1 MKLKRIISIILALVM
16 TLTMA
21 LNSLTVFAE
30 GEPADDFDTLREKW
44 QYLAMGGDYDPAD
57 PSMQGLL
64 QSINNVAQDLLDRI
78 NPSPT
83 TGWGANDYLW
93 PEYILGKRND
103 AYADSNNTQFTI
115 RSLKFMALAYQ
126 TKGCGLYQDE
136 ALKNEILRGLDYIYT
151 NHYKVGVDSN
161 PYGNWFTWEIGGPIY
176 LLETVLLMYDYLPAE
191 LISACAATALKATT
205 KTGGDS
211 YMYVGANALWRDRVR
226 MYAAILL
233 KDAATLSYVKNDVP
247 VYMGYVT
254 TGDGYYADG
263 TFMQHGNVVYNGGYG
278 KEAFSDISHFL
289 YMLDGSPWA
298 ITGTERDNIGTIVEK
313 SYVPFMYNGVFMDMV
328 RGREITRTDTTDAY
342 AGITISLDVLLYSES
357 VPEAEGKRF
366 KGMIKEWMNND
377 NAIKTLN
384 EGAGVA
390 WYLFPVYNLS
400 KTLEIL
406 KDDSIQPVSNKGK
419 SYTFGKGVRTVHT
432 TDKFTFGLSMYSK
445 DIKNCEIGDSNT
457 KGWYTGIGQT
467 YVYTPDIGQFTY
479 QKPTL
484 NWYRLSGVTAVNG
497 LSFSSHTNTNS
508 FAGSTTLEGLYSTAG
523 LEISSGNT
531 QVSAKKSWFMFD
543 DEVVALG
550 TDISSTNNS
559 NVETTIDNHYITKD
573 NDLII
578 DGVKQPKELGWNN
591 KIDNV
596 TWALIEGNVEGS
608 NIGVYFPNKSR
619 IGAVRETRTGKWTDL
634 GTYNVDENLQSAN
647 YLTMWVDHGSKPVN
661 QSYAY
666 VLLPGTSAAQ
676 VENYADSSDIEIIR
690 QDNSVHA
697 VYEKTLNTLGANFW
711 KDEDQAIDAMG
722 VKDYLSVDKAATI
735 MVKEDDSKLSFALTD
750 TTKRN
755 AGPITV
761 DINRAATGII
771 LKDSRIKVIQTSPS
785 IKLQIDV
792 NNSVGNPIEAE
803 FSFKP
808 LDLPGQTAITDMS
821 LSDDTLSVKFA
832 DAMWASAY
840 KLVYGTESGVYTESL
855 VTSGTTATIRGLNAN
870 TTYYFAVRAI
880 NDSGEGPV
888 SEESSYVIGNT
899 RKLVDTFADFS
910 KTVSYS
916 GGWAFDSSNA
926 VAYYNGDDTRIKR
939 DDSNSIER
947 PEYVTYYTPA
957 PKDFKLIAYDYGSS
971 ALAKIEFF
979 GSQDNVSWTP
989 IAVTTSGSA
998 IVNSSKWSQ
1007 VTYKNSGDLDS
1018 SINYIKIVASNNAK
1032 IYAPQLSS
1040 LEINYTWT
1048 SDRVVLDTM
1057 LDDSR
1062 AYEVK
1067 GAAAFMLGD
1076 GVKFGGDKDILVK
1089 TGAED
1094 ATLLYSYTNIQNA
1107 KLTAFTS
1114 KADGGTVSFET
1125 STDGES
1131 FTPVTPTETTEGDS
1145 GDYDKKVYSIPSL
1158 EEGTD
1163 YLRITITGAADTIV
1177 ISDLSLSYVHE
1188 IAPIKKIRFKVKQL
1202 EAVKNYKLLPVV
1214 KLAPTN
1220 AAGEIYY
1227 TISNKDIVTVNPLT
1241 GELQAQDFGGAVL
1254 TAKVLG
1260 TEEDI
1265 SADIMVR
1272 TSQNLALNATTTASS
1287 VKSTSSYPANK
1298 ATDGNYLSRWE
1309 SNPGPAQWLLVD
1321 LGVPREFEAIEL
1333 NWQQYATAY
1342 VVQGSMNGTD
1352 WVDLYTETN
1361 GKGGNVWIKLSGV
1374 KKYRYIKLIGTQA
1387 PAAYSLYELRVLSY
1401 NPQNLQNL
1409 AIGKTATASSSDDS
1423 SRGPSKAI
1431 DGDISSSSRWASA
1444 KNDGESYTI
1453 DLGIP
1458 YNIEQINL
1466 YWESAYGKVYDIQVK
1481 NDINDVFCTVV
1492 SESNGSAGWK
1502 RYTLNQP
1509 VQARYVHM
1517 QGKTRGTIYGY
1528 SLYEFEVYGKM
1539 ERTTVASISFDSDK
1553 LTVVRDHKKL
1563 ASITTEPTNINEGSI
1578 LFNSSNPEI
1587 VTISSKGVVTGV
1599 ATGTAVITATA
1610 ADDINIS
1617 DSCEVTVTDYNG
1629 APIPVSNLQVQG
1641 NATLIEKGT
1650 TAKFDASVSP
1660 DDASIKNIHWTS
1672 SNESVMLVT
1681 NEGLIKAIGVGTATL
1696 KGTSVANPLFV
1707 YEREIQVVDAE
1718 VETTKVLIN
1727 TIGVVSLDR
1736 KADIDAARA
1745 AYNALTE
1752 EQKALVDNY
1761 AVLEAAEVRYEELVE
1776 EQKIVNVKEL
1786 ITAIGVVT
1794 LYSKDDID
1802 AARAAY
1808 NALTEEQKAL
1818 VDNYSVLEAA
1828 EVTYEE
1834 LLSAQTVETVK
1845 ELINDIGEVT
1855 LDSKTLIEVARAAYN
1870 ALKEDQKLL
1879 VDNYSVL
1886 EAAEGVYA
1894 ELLAAQQVETVKG
1907 LISAIGE
1914 VTLSSKGDIDAARAA
1929 YNALTEEQK
1938 ALIDNYSA
1946 LEAAEARYQ
1955 EVEAIEKVSSVA
1967 LDKATMSLTAGASG
1981 QLTAEIAPSTAVN
1994 KNVTW
1999 SSSNSSVATVSSSG
2013 AVTAVAEGTATITVT
2028 TEDGGKT
2035 AACTVT
2041 VTRSSGGSDN
2051 NNQGGSGTPVTP
2063 VNNYTADI
2071 VLPDA
2076 SGSGTV
2082 NAKLPLTVNEKTGTA
2097 VLDTAARKD
2106 LAASGGTSVITLP
2119 AIPGVKAYTLSIP
2132 VSSLTTAGWEGAVKV
2147 NTTAGSITIPSNM
2160 LSGVTGAEVAK
2171 VAKAEVTIALG
2182 DRTILTG
2189 DAKAAVG
2196 DRPLLELYMSIDGK
2210 RIQWNNAGTS
2220 VNVSIPYAPSA
2231 AELSNPER
2239 IIIWY
2244 IDDSGKA
2251 HAVPNGRYDAATGK
2265 VNFTTSHFS
2274 YYAVGFN
2281 GISFKDVPD
2290 TAWYSKAVGY
2300 VAARGIT
2307 SGKGNGSFSPN
2318 AKLTRGEFLVMVMK
2332 AYGFTPDENAANN
2345 FTDAG
2350 NTYYTGYLAAA
2361 KRLGISGGVGNNM
2374 FAPGK
2379 EITRQEMFTMLY
2391 NALKAIGELP
2401 QGHSGKTLSSY
2412 EDAGR
2417 IAAYAK
2423 EAMTYFVEA
2432 GIMEGNAGQL
2442 TPASTT
2448 TRAQLA
2454 QVLYNLLSRQ

>member
-115 RSLKFMALAYQ
+115 RSLKFMALAFQ
-126 TKGCGLYQDE
+126 TKGCGLYQNE

-233 KDAATLSYVKNDVP
+233 KDSATLSYVKNDVP

-254 TGDGYYADG
+254 SGDGYYADG

-711 KDEDQAIDAMG
+711 KDDSESIDAMG

-735 MVKEDDSKLSFALTD
+735 MVKEDDNKLNFALTD
-750 TTKRN
+750 TTKSN
-755 AGPITV
+755 ASQIMV
-761 DINRAATGII
+761 EINREAVGVIS
-771 LKDSRIKVIQTSPS
+771 KDSRIKVIQTSPT
-785 IKLQIDV
+785 IRLQIDA

-832 DAMWASAY
+832 DAAWASAY

-855 VTSGTTATIRGLNAN
+855 VTSGTTAQIRGLNAN
-870 TTYYFAVRAI
+870 TTYYFAVKAV

-899 RKLVDTFADFS
+899 RKLTDDFADFS

-926 VAYYNGDDTRIKR
+926 GTYYNGDTTRLKR
-939 DDSNSIER
+939 NDADKTNPR
-947 PEYVTYYTPA
+947 RAEYITYYTPS
-957 PKDFKLIAYDYGSS
+957 PKDFTLVTYDYG
-971 ALAKIEFF
+971 LANAGDNTILEFY
-979 GSQDNVSWTP
+979 GSPDNENWTLIP
-989 IAVTTSGSA
+989 AAKDGTVTKD
-998 IVNSSKWSQ
+998 KWSK
-1007 VTYKNSGDLDS
+1007 VTYTKAGELDS
-1018 SINYIKIVASNNAK
+1018 SIKFIKIVVSNNTK
-1032 IYAPQLSS
+1032 IWAPQLSS
-1040 LEINYTWT
+1040 LEINYAWT
-1048 SDRVVLDTM
+1048 SDRVVMDTM

-1062 AYEVK
+1062 TYEFK
-1067 GAAAFMLGD
+1067 GAAAFTPGD

-1089 TGAED
+1089 NGAED
-1094 ATLLYSYTNIQNA
+1094 ATMLYSYTNIQNA

-1114 KADGGTVSFET
+1114 KADGGTVSFEA
-1125 STDGES
+1125 SKDGES
-1131 FTPVTPTETTEGDS
+1131 FTPVTPTETPQGDS
-1145 GDYDKKVYSIPSL
+1145 GDYDKKLYSIPSL
-1158 EEGTD
+1158 EEGTN
-1163 YLRITITGAADTIV
+1163 YLRITISGEADSIA
-1177 ISDLSLSYVHE
+1177 ISDLSLSYTHE
-1188 IAPIKKIRFKVKQL
+1188 IAPIEKLRFRDKQL
-1202 EAVKNYKLLPVV
+1202 EAALNYTLVPSL

-1220 AAGEIYY
+1220 ATGEISYS
-1227 TISNKDIVTVNPLT
+1227 ISNKNIATVNSLT
-1241 GELQAQDFGGAVL
+1241 GALQGQELGTAVL
-1254 TAKVLG
+1254 KATVLG
-1260 TEEDI
+1260 TETDI
-1265 SADIMVR
+1265 SESINVR
-1272 TSQNLALNATTTASS
+1272 TSQNVALGTDTTASTT
-1287 VKSTSSYPANK
+1287 KSGYPANK
-1298 ATDGNYLSRWE
+1298 ATDGDYLSRWE
-1309 SNPGPAQWLLVD
+1309 SNVGAVQWLQID
-1321 LGVPREFEAIEL
+1321 FGSPKEFDVLEL
-1333 NWQQYATAY
+1333 NWQQYATEY
-1342 VVQGSMNGTD
+1342 VVQGSLNGTD
-1352 WVDLYTETN
+1352 WEPLYTEAN
-1361 GKGGNVWIKLSGV
+1361 GKGGKVWVEFDGT
-1374 KKYRYIKLIGTQA
+1374 KKYRFVKLSGTQA
-1387 PAAYSLYELRVLSY
+1387 PAAYSLYELRVLSFK
-1401 NPQNLQNL
+1401 PQSLVLQNL
-1409 AIGKTATASSSDDS
+1409 AIGKTATTKGNDS
-1423 SRGPSKAI
+1423 TNSNPAAAV
-1431 DGDISSSSRWASA
+1431 DGNTDTRWASA
-1444 KNDGESYTI
+1444 RNDNEQWYTI
-1453 DLGIP
+1453 DLGARCNV
-1458 YNIEQINL
+1458 YQVNIL
-1466 YWESAYGKVYDIQVK
+1466 WEGAYGKEYDIQVYD
-1481 NDINDVFCTVV
+1481 DIANITTAVAERAGA
-1492 SESNGSAGWK
+1492 SGWK
-1502 RYTLNQP
+1502 KHVLNQP
-1509 VQARYVHM
+1509 VQGRYVRM
-1517 QGKTRGTIYGY
+1517 QGILRGNTSYGY
-1528 SLYEFEVYGKM
+1528 SMYEFEVIGNLLQ
-1539 ERTTVASISFDSDK
+1539 TDVTSVQFASDK
-1553 LTVVRDHKKL
+1553 LSVLRGNKK
-1563 ASITTEPTNINEGSI
+1563 STSVITDPAYINEGSVVYV
-1578 LFNSSNPEI
+1578 SSNPEI
-1587 VTISSKGVVTGV
+1587 ATVSSKGVVTGIS
-1599 ATGTAVITATA
+1599 AGTTVITAQSSVHE
-1610 ADDINIS
+1610 NVS

-1727 TIGVVSLDR
+1727 TIGVVSLDS

-1776 EQKIVNVKEL
+1776 EQKIVKVKEL

-1794 LYSKDDID
+1794 LYSKEDID

-1879 VDNYSVL
+1879 VDNYAVL

-1914 VTLSSKGDIDAARAA
+1914 VTLSSKGDIDAARTA

-1938 ALIDNYSA
+1938 ALIDNYSV

-1967 LDKATMSLTAGASG
+1967 LDKAAMSLTAGASG

-2035 AACTVT
+2035 AACNVT

-2063 VNNYTADI
+2063 ANNYTADI

-2076 SGSGTV
+2076 SGSGTL

-2097 VLDTAARKD
+2097 VLDTSANKD
-2106 LAASGGTSVITLP
+2106 LAASGGTSVITVP

-2132 VSSLTTAGWEGAVKV
+2132 VSSLTTADWEGAVKV

-2160 LSGVTGAEVAK
+2160 LSGVTGAAG
-2171 VAKAEVTIALG
+2171 AKAEVTIALG

-2196 DRPLLELYMSIDGK
+2196 DRPLLELYLSIDGK
-2210 RIQWNNAGTS
+2210 RIEWNSTAAP

-2239 IIIWY
+2239 IVIWY

-2265 VNFTTSHFS
+2265 VNFTTTHFS
-2274 YYAVGFN
+2274 HYAVGYN

-2401 QGHSGKTLSSY
+2401 QGHSGKTLSSF

-2454 QVLYNLLSRQ
+2454 QVLYNLLSGQ